1 MAETKPS
8 ALVIV
13 VSYKSALS
21 VLELLESLDR
31 IDALSTATVT
41 IADNSCCG
49 ERLKTIEDKARR
61 LPNVRVIALDANRG
75 YFGAARLAFDQYVNT
90 QQLPD
95 WVVVCNHDVLIED
108 EDFFGKLA
116 SMNPAAV
123 GVIAPSIKT
132 VPGGLE
138 QNPFMRRRPGRL
150 SWAKLRLV
158 SSNYRIALVWDWLWR
173 QKSRIKSWVV
183 ALHKG
188 ILQHADKRESV
199 YAPHGSFLIFSRR
212 FFECGGFLDG
222 NLFLYGEEISV
233 AEICRELRL
242 PIIYDPLLQVIHAEH
257 RSTGSALSRFT
268 YECQRDSIRYL
279 TSRYLVPSLK
289 PAIPREP
296 YAS

>member
-1 MAETKPS
+1 MPETKPS

-13 VSYKSALS
+13 VSYKSAFS
-21 VLELLESLDR
+21 VLDLLESLQR
-31 IDALSTATVT
+31 IDALSSVTVT
-41 IADNSCCG
+41 IADNSCCS
-49 ERLKTIEDKARR
+49 ERLKTIEDTVRR
-61 LPNVRVIALDANRG
+61 FANVRVIALDANQG
-75 YFGAARLAFDQYVNT
+75 YFGAARLALDHYMNG

-108 EDFFGKLA
+108 KDFFAKLIGTDP
-116 SMNPAAV
+116 SAV

-132 VPGGLE
+132 RPGGLE

-150 SWAKLRLV
+150 RWAKLQLV
-158 SSNYRIALVWDWLWR
+158 SSNYGIALVWDWLWR
-173 QKSRIKSWVV
+173 QKSRVKSWA
-183 ALHKG
+183 ALRKG
-188 ILQHADKRESV
+188 VPQRQDRRVSV

-233 AEICRELRL
+233 AEMCRELRL
-242 PIIYDPLLQVIHAEH
+242 PIIYDPWLQVIHTEH
-257 RSTGSALSRFT
+257 HSTGNVLSRFT

-289 PAIPREP
+289 PAMPRGP
-296 YAS
+296 DVS